1 MILYIKINI
10 LNKTM
15 SNLVQNINNNNN
27 LNMKD

>member
-15 SNLVQNINNNNN
+15 SNLVQNINNDNN